1 MEKIA
6 CYKHY
11 VWVCLLE
18 ETSIWNTLKESV
30 HPIHKKHT
38 FWRIS
43 ETSAWKNQNYL
54 HDEKVWKHF
63 FM

>member
-18 ETSIWNTLKESV
+18 EMSIWNTLKESV
-30 HPIHKKHT
+30 HPNPQKTYILKDNWNLSMGKPKL
-38 FWRIS
+38 F
-43 ETSAWKNQNYL
+43 AWW
-54 HDEKVWKHF
+54 ESWKAF